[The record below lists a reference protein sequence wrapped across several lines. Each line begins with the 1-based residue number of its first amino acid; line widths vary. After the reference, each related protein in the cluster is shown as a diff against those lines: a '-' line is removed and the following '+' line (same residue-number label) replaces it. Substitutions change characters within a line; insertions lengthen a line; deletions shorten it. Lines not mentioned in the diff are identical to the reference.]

1 MADNFLWDK
10 ESFNPGSDVEN
21 PSVSID
27 NIASAIINN
36 NTSTANARREGIPR
50 SASKAIKLGLVIAAL
65 SVALVLGVV
74 LGRNGS
80 SSDDGV
86 STSAASGTSIAQ
98 KSPVIESHEE
108 MYSLGVTGKTQ
119 TMQTAIESEPDA
131 VESITTEYYTSAGPL
146 QARVRMVSPS
156 ILNGYETCSDL
167 ESDITEALKLY
178 MNEFI
183 MNEAVINEMYASC
196 DPENDNWY
204 SDLYG
209 VDYYYNNHDHQLYGE
224 LHFCIASRC
233 SSVFTIYKRF

>member
-21 PSVSID
+21 PSVSMD

-36 NTSTANARREGIPR
+36 KTSTTNARRGGIPR
-50 SASKAIKLGLVIAAL
+50 FSSKAIKFGLVIAAL
-65 SVALVLGVV
+65 SVAIVLGVV

-86 STSAASGTSIAQ
+86 PSSAASGTSIAQ
-98 KSPVIESHEE
+98 KSPVIEGHEE
-108 MYSLGVTGKTQ
+108 IYSPGATGDTP
-119 TMQTAIESEPDA
+119 TTETAASEPA
-131 VESITTEYYTSAGPL
+131 VKLTTTEYYTSAGPL
-146 QARVRMVSPS
+146 EARVRMVSPS
-156 ILNGYETCSDL
+156 ILNGYEICSDL

-183 MNEAVINEMYASC
+183 MNEAVVNEMYASC

-209 VDYYYNNHDHQLYGE
+209 VDYYYYDHQLTGE
-224 LHFCIASRC
+224 LHFFIASRC
-233 SSVFTIYKRF
+233 SSVFTNN

>member
-27 NIASAIINN
+27 NIASAINN
-36 NTSTANARREGIPR
+36 NSTSTANARREGIPR

-65 SVALVLGVV
+65 SVAVVLGVV

-98 KSPVIESHEE
+98 NSPVVESHEE
-108 MYSLGVTGKTQ
+108 MYSPGATGNTP

-131 VESITTEYYTSAGPL
+131 VKSITTEYYTSAGPL
-146 QARVRMVSPS
+146 EARVRMVSPS
-156 ILNGYETCSDL
+156 ILNGYATCSDL

-183 MNEAVINEMYASC
+183 MNEAVVNEMYASC

-209 VDYYYNNHDHQLYGE
+209 VDYYYYDHQLHGE

-233 SSVFTIYKRF
+233 SSVFPI